1 MCYIWKYIQY
11 LFKSKHRRG
20 FGIHSPYVYYLM
32 TMVIE
37 NKHPYYRFS
46 QVETLRKILKKSS
59 KKLLISKDGGDG
71 QEEVTLSSLVGENTF
86 SPSYDQL
93 LFRLSK
99 FFHPQNIVEF
109 GSSIGISTIYLAT
122 PDSRTKVYAGEKEKA
137 VSELLKMNLKKTGV
151 ENVQVYEDYNM
162 QLENVKEDQIGLVY
176 FGRKCMPKD
185 IEKLYDEVK
194 KKLVTTSVVIIS
206 DIHKDKG
213 KEMVWN
219 KIRESANVRVDL
231 DLFFY
236 GILIYNNDL
245 QRESYNL
252 YYTPPLFL

>member
-11 LFKSKHRRG
+11 LFKSKNRKG

-46 QVETLRKILKKSS
+46 QVEALRKILKKSS
-59 KKLLISKDGGDG
+59 KKLLISKDGDDG
-71 QEEVTLSSLVGENTF
+71 QEEGLLSSLVGKNTF

-99 FFHPQNIVEF
+99 FFHPQTIVEF

-122 PDSRTKVYAGEKEKA
+122 PDSRTKVYAGEKEKSEA
-137 VSELLKMNLKKTGV
+137 ELLKMNLKKTGV
-151 ENVQVYEDYNM
+151 ENVQVYEDYKK
-162 QLENVKEDQIGLVY
+162 QLENVTEGEIGLVC
-176 FGRKCMPKD
+176 FGRKCKSEE
-185 IEKLYDEVK
+185 IENLYSEVEN
-194 KKLVTTSVVIIS
+194 KLVTTSVVIIS
-206 DIHKDKG
+206 DIHKDKE
-213 KEMVWN
+213 KEKVWN

-245 QRESYNL
+245 QRETYNL
-252 YYTPPLFL
+252 YYMPPFFL

>member
-1 MCYIWKYIQY
+1 MSYIWKYIQY

-37 NKHPYYRFS
+37 DKHPYYRFS
-46 QVETLRKILKKSS
+46 QVEALRKILKKSS
-59 KKLLISKDGGDG
+59 KKLLIKRNGVDGE
-71 QEEVTLSSLVGENTF
+71 EEVALSTIVEKSTY

-99 FFHPQNIVEF
+99 FFHPQTIVEF
-109 GSSIGISTIYLAT
+109 GSSVGISTLYMAT
-122 PDSRTKVYAGEKEKA
+122 PNSRTKVYAGEKEKS
-137 VSELLKMNLKKTGV
+137 VSELLKMNLSKTGV
-151 ENVQVYEDYNM
+151 ENVQVYEDYKK
-162 QLENVKEDQIGLVY
+162 QLANVTENEIGLVY
-176 FGRKCMPKD
+176 FGRMCMPNE
-185 IEKLYDEVK
+185 IEKLYEEVE

-219 KIRESANVRVDL
+219 KIRESAKVRVDL

-245 QRESYNL
+245 QRETYNL

>member
-109 GSSIGISTIYLAT
+109 GSSIGISTIYLAS

-162 QLENVKEDQIGLVY
+162 
-176 FGRKCMPKD
+176 
-185 IEKLYDEVK
+185 
-194 KKLVTTSVVIIS
+194 
-206 DIHKDKG
+206 
-213 KEMVWN
+213 
-219 KIRESANVRVDL
+219 
-231 DLFFY
+231 
-236 GILIYNNDL
+236 
-245 QRESYNL
+245 
-252 YYTPPLFL
+252 